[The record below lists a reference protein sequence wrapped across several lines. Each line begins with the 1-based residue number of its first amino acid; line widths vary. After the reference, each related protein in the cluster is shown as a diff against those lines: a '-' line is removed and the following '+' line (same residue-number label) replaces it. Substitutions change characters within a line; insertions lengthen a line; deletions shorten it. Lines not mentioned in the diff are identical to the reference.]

1 MKNIIYTMFQGY
13 PNENKRTK
21 TPDKSPAA
29 SLLYYSLLNYSII
42 NYTALYLPRARLF
55 HSLARP
61 ILNSTFALSNFIFL
75 DVGSVVCY
83 SI

>member
-1 MKNIIYTMFQGY
+1 MKIKEQ
-13 PNENKRTK
+13 KRLTK
-21 TPDKSPAA
+21 APRVL
-29 SLLYYSLLNYSII
+29 LLYYSLLNYSII

-61 ILNSTFALSNFIFL
+61 ILNSTFALSNFMFL